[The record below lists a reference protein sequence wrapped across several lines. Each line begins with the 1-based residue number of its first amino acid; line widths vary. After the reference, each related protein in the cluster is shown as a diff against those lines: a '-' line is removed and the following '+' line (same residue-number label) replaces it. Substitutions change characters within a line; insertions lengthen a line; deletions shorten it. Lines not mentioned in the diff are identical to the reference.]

1 MFIAEKLRKQNIAE
15 YLLYMW
21 QVEDIIRANGCD
33 METLRKNY
41 LSRFTLPDPSRKE
54 EFELWY
60 ANQVRMMREEGVE
73 KKGHLQINK
82 GVISL
87 LTDLHL
93 QLLNSGKFPF
103 YHAAYFKILPFIVE
117 VRAKGDDKNVPELEN
132 CFDILYGVMVLRL
145 RHKDIS
151 KDTELAVADITKF
164 LRMLSD
170 FYLKDKAGELDI

>member
-33 METLRKNY
+33 METLRTNY
-41 LSRFTLPDPSRKE
+41 LSRFTLPDTSRKE
-54 EFELWY
+54 EFEQWY
-60 ANQVRMMREEGVE
+60 GNQVRMMHEEGVE

-82 GVISL
+82 GVMSL

-93 QLLNSGKFPF
+93 QLLNSDKFPF

-117 VRAKGDDKNVPELEN
+117 VRAKGDNKDVPELEN
-132 CFDILYGVMVLRL
+132 CFDILYGVMALKL
-145 RHKDIS
+145 QHKEIS
-151 KDTELAVADITKF
+151 KDTLAAVADITKF

-170 FYLKDKAGELDI
+170 FYQKDKAGELDL

>member
-33 METLRKNY
+33 METLRRNY
-41 LSRFTLPDPSRKE
+41 LSKFTLPDASRKE
-54 EFELWY
+54 EFYQWY
-60 ANQVRMMREEGVE
+60 ENQVRMIREEGVE

-82 GVISL
+82 GIISL

-93 QLLNSGKFPF
+93 QLLNSSKYPF

-117 VRAKGDDKNVPELEN
+117 VRAKGDDKEVPELEN
-132 CFDILYGVMVLRL
+132 CFDILYGVMALKL
-145 RHKDIS
+145 QHKEIS

-170 FYLKDKAGELDI
+170 FYIKDKAGELDL

>member
-1 MFIAEKLRKQNIAE
+1 MFIAEQLRKQNIAE

-33 METLRKNY
+33 MERLRKNY
-41 LSRFTLPDPSRKE
+41 LSQFTLPDPSRKE
-54 EFELWY
+54 EFEQWY
-60 ANQVRMMREEGVE
+60 ANQVRMMREEGKE

-93 QLLNSGKFPF
+93 QLLDSGKYPF

-132 CFDILYGVMVLRL
+132 CFDILYGVMALRL
-145 RHKDIS
+145 GHKEIS

>member
-1 MFIAEKLRKQNIAE
+1 MLIAEKLRRQNIAE

-33 METLRKNY
+33 MTRLRENY
-41 LSRFTLPDPSRKE
+41 LSKFTLPDASRQK
-54 EFELWY
+54 EFEQWY
-60 ANQVRMMREEGVE
+60 ENQVRMMHEEGVE

-93 QLLNSGKFPF
+93 QLLDSSKYPF
-103 YHAAYFKILPFIVE
+103 YHAAYFKVLPFIVE
-117 VRAKGDDKNVPELEN
+117 VRAKGDSKEVSEIEN
-132 CFDILYGVMVLRL
+132 CFDILYGVMALRL
-145 RHKDIS
+145 KHKEIS
-151 KDTELAVADITKF
+151 TDTELAVADITKF

-170 FYLKDKAGELDI
+170 FYMKDKAGELDL